1 MTRPPYH
8 FGATHWTFEA
18 SFASP
23 VPLYRATFGKAQS
36 GRVIVFE
43 GSAATV
49 PVPII
54 CPGAI
59 PFSTQFSSDV
69 TVSKRLG
76 PSPWLHRGNATR
88 PSRNIRTTVPPSG
101 FSKRQLNGEHSCKK
115 CSLFTIQCSIV
126 ILEKLR
132 PSFGACWSVVRKS
145 FLNKSGGRRIP
156 IIESEIRLADFRR
169 SPSAPIESICRLVT
183 RLDG

>member
-1 MTRPPYH
+1 MVAQRKRNKAESEYSDH
-8 FGATHWTFEA
+8 GA
-18 SFASP
+18 S
-23 VPLYRATFGKAQS
+23 LR
-36 GRVIVFE
+36 
-43 GSAATV
+43 
-49 PVPII
+49 
-54 CPGAI
+54 
-59 PFSTQFSSDV
+59 
-69 TVSKRLG
+69 
-76 PSPWLHRGNATR
+76 
-88 PSRNIRTTVPPSG
+88 